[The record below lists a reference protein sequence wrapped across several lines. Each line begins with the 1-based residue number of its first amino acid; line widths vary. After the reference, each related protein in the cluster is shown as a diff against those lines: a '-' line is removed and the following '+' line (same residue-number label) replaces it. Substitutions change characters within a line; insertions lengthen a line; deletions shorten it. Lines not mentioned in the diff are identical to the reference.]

1 MKTPSSVLMGLALVT
16 LAAMPVAGAAMV
28 NGSFETGDFSDWVTL
43 DLVTP
48 RIPLHVGTAGEDP
61 GFGFFLSAP
70 TDGTYAALHGFGG
83 DSSGTI
89 MVAQDFVVLDQ
100 PFLAFDYRAAWD
112 MAPDA
117 QDRIFR
123 VRVQTNGGGGTY
135 LTEELLTASGGSTV
149 YDTGPLNALID
160 VSPWMG
166 GMYRRISFEWIIPE
180 ASTGPAYFQLDN
192 VRLIP
197 EPCAGDL
204 DGDGDTDQADLG
216 ILLADWGCDDPVNGC
231 EGDLNG
237 DDKTDQADL
246 GILLADWGCGT

>member
-1 MKTPSSVLMGLALVT
+1 MKRASCAVIGLALIA
-16 LAAMPVAGAAMV
+16 LPAAPMAGAAMV
-28 NGSFETGDFSDWVTL
+28 NGSFETGDFSDWVIT
-43 DLVTP
+43 DLLTP

-70 TDGTYAALHGFGG
+70 THGTYAALHGFGG
-83 DSSGTI
+83 DTSGTI
-89 MVAQDFVVLDQ
+89 MVAQDFVVLDE

-112 MAPDA
+112 MAPGA

-135 LTEELLTASGGSTV
+135 LTEELLRAAGGTTM
-149 YDTGPLNALID
+149 YDTGPLSALID

-197 EPCAGDL
+197 EPGMVSLLSLAGL
-204 DGDGDTDQADLG
+204 MVLRRRRS
-216 ILLADWGCDDPVNGC
+216 P
-231 EGDLNG
+231 
-237 DDKTDQADL
+237 
-246 GILLADWGCGT
+246 

>member
-89 MVAQDFVVLDQ
+89 MVAQDFVVLDE

-112 MAPDA
+112 MSDGA

-197 EPCAGDL
+197 EPGMVSLLGLAGL
-204 DGDGDTDQADLG
+204 V
-216 ILLADWGCDDPVNGC
+216 LLRGRRSA
-231 EGDLNG
+231 
-237 DDKTDQADL
+237 
-246 GILLADWGCGT
+246 

>member
-1 MKTPSSVLMGLALVT
+1 MKTPSSVLVGLALVT

-28 NGSFETGDFSDWVTL
+28 NGSFETGDFSDWVIT

-61 GFGFFLSAP
+61 GYGFFLSAP

-89 MVAQDFVVLDQ
+89 MVAQDFVVLDE

-112 MAPDA
+112 MSDGA

-135 LTEELLTASGGSTV
+135 LTEELLTAPGGSTV
-149 YDTGPLNALID
+149 YDTGPLSALID

>member
-1 MKTPSSVLMGLALVT
+1 MKTPSSVLVGLALVT

-28 NGSFETGDFSDWVTL
+28 NGSFETGDFSDWVIT

-61 GFGFFLSAP
+61 GYGFFLSAP

-89 MVAQDFVVLDQ
+89 MVAQDFVVLDE

-112 MAPDA
+112 MSDGA

-135 LTEELLTASGGSTV
+135 LTEELLTAPGGSSV
-149 YDTGPLNALID
+149 YDTGPLSALID
-160 VSPWMG
+160 VIPWMG